1 MLRKTGNKLEVG
13 DAQEMPLSCFFRFMM
28 PECSKGCAKLVLDTT
43 RFWILQLRSDIL
55 ALEVMVEIDSVGLW
69 GDSNASQEVILA
81 VQKSTLLQDC
91 KISYA

>member
-1 MLRKTGNKLEVG
+1 MFLHKLSFSR
-13 DAQEMPLSCFFRFMM
+13 LFTTLTSCFFRFMM

-55 ALEVMVEIDSVGLW
+55 ALEVRVEIDSVGLW

-81 VQKSTLLQDC
+81 VQNSTLLQDC
-91 KISYA
+91 KISCA